1 MGYIETNGIKFFNK
15 IFDGRVYK
23 VGSPNTD
30 SNLGY
35 ITEFRDPDMLTT
47 IINNLQLTISGHFN
61 SVDDTD
67 ISYEEC
73 LAYITPSGV
82 EFYDAGRDKIIATVP
97 LQDIYDL
104 AVAWRNF
111 LIQPPLN
118 GTAAN

>member
-1 MGYIETNGIKFFNK
+1 MGYIETHGIKFLNK

-23 VGSPNTD
+23 MGIPNTD

-35 ITEFRDPDMLTT
+35 ITEFKDPDMLTK

-61 SVDDTD
+61 DIDDTD

-82 EFYDAGRDKIIATVP
+82 EFYDAGNEEIIGTIP

-104 AVAWRNF
+104 AVGWRNF
-111 LIQPPLN
+111 LLQSPLN
-118 GTAAN
+118 GTPAT